1 VARAELEAAL
11 REIDVTARRI
21 QKTNAAMEGDDID
34 VATLKVLAS
43 KIAKD
48 ETALVFTCK
57 SK

>member
-1 VARAELEAAL
+1 L